1 MRARQMEWTVGMRI
15 ARNSLRITSRF
26 AIVLV
31 VLVPVL
37 VAITLAGYFGLRSS
51 DERSTE
57 LYNDHF
63 VAAQQVSALESALQ
77 NAERTTQQIFQG
89 DDQSQVPALIDV
101 LVTQRLP
108 AVQTAIDEVVALSAD
123 DPREGP
129 SADSIRASWTTIQSV
144 LASGGLTGSDQA
156 TRASTSTKLNAAY
169 DQAIDSAGTI
179 NKVEV
184 DQARAAFEAARSNY
198 HASVIVM
205 ISAGLLGLLLSIG
218 TVVWLIRS
226 VLPRTLSYSA
236 FADQIS
242 HGNYDGRLTPSG
254 DDELA
259 QLGRVLDDLADRR
272 AIDDIYDRNQR
283 GLINAL
289 QLTEG
294 ESEAHDLVQ
303 RHLQRSIPSSTV
315 TVLNRNNSA
324 DRLQAM
330 TTVAPDSPLV
340 AGLESAKPR
349 SCLAIRKARPHCSD
363 DAEDDLLSCTVCS
376 GCPEMTTCTPLTV
389 GGEIIGSVLTQHE
402 MDLTATNER
411 AIREAVTL
419 AAPVIGNLRNLAIAE
434 LRAATDSLTG
444 LPNRRAIADTIRR
457 MAAQTTRTMR
467 PLAALMC
474 DLDHFKQINDQ
485 YGHGRGDDVLAAV
498 GAVLSSSIRASDFAG
513 RFGGEEFLILLP
525 DTDSIGAIALAE
537 KIRSAVAAI
546 QVPTIDRTITL
557 SVGIAVLPDD
567 ALDAD
572 GLQRAADRAL
582 YTAKNSGRNKVEVF
596 STQSLITSPPPSKTD
611 LVAQVVSAE

>member
-1 MRARQMEWTVGMRI
+1 MKL
-15 ARNSLRITSRF
+15 ARNSLRITARF

-51 DERSTE
+51 DQRSTE
-57 LYNDHF
+57 LYDDHF
-63 VAAQQVSALESALQ
+63 LSAQQVSTLESALQ
-77 NAERTTQQIFQG
+77 NAERATQQIFQTR
-89 DDQSQVPALIDV
+89 DQSQIAPLIEALV
-101 LVTQRLP
+101 SQRIP
-108 AVQTAIDEVVALSAD
+108 AVQTALDGVVALSTD
-123 DPREGP
+123 DPLERP
-129 SADSIRASWTTIQSV
+129 AAASIRAQWATIQTILAGGGLIGSDAQTQASTLAKLDTAYDSAISSATTIDQV
-144 LASGGLTGSDQA
+144 EIDQA
-156 TRASTSTKLNAAY
+156 H
-169 DQAIDSAGTI
+169 
-179 NKVEV
+179 
-184 DQARAAFEAARSNY
+184 AAFQAARTNY
-198 HASVIVM
+198 HTSVVIMIV
-205 ISAGLLGLLLSIG
+205 AGVVGLLLCIG
-218 TVVWLIRS
+218 TVLWLIRS
-226 VLPRTLSYSA
+226 VLPRTLSYST

-242 HGNYDGRLTPSG
+242 HGDYSGRLTPTG

-272 AIDDIYDRNQR
+272 AIDDAYDRNQR

-294 ESEAHDLVQ
+294 ENEAHDLVQ
-303 RHLQRSIPSSTV
+303 RHLERSIPDSTV

-330 TTVAPDSPLV
+330 TTVAADSPLNE
-340 AGLESAKPR
+340 GLESAKPR
-349 SCLAIRKARPHCSD
+349 SCLAIRKARPHCSN
-363 DAEDDLLSCTVCS
+363 DAEDDLLSCSVCS
-376 GCPEMTTCTPLTV
+376 GCSELTTCTPLTV
-389 GGEIIGSVLTQHE
+389 GGEIIGSVLAQHP
-402 MDLTATNER
+402 DHLTEINQR

-457 MAAQTTRTMR
+457 MVAQTTRTMR

-498 GAVLSSSIRASDFAG
+498 GAVLSSSIRISDFAG

-525 DTDSIGAIALAE
+525 DTDSVGAVALAE

-546 QVPTIDRTITL
+546 QVPTIERAITL
-557 SVGIAVLPDD
+557 SIGIAVLPDH
-567 ALDAD
+567 ALDAEA
-572 GLQRAADRAL
+572 LQRAADRAL
-582 YTAKNSGRNKVEVF
+582 YTAKNSGRDRVEVF
-596 STQSLITSPPPSKTD
+596 STQALLPT
-611 LVAQVVSAE
+611 